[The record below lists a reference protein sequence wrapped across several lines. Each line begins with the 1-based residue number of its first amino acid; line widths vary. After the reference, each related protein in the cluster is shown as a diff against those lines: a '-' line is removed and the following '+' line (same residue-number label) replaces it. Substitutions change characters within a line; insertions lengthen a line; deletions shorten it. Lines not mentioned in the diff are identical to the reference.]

1 MRFLRYT
8 ESAVG
13 LKHSEAVAWLMSR
26 VVSFSLDEALAEEL
40 DRMVEALE
48 YGNRSGLA
56 RDAIRAFLAERRT
69 EMHTGEDPGQ
79 IVEGVIVLYFQHDAE
94 KRLLAHRHDT
104 DILVHSAT
112 HTCLADSH
120 TCVDTLL
127 VTGSHRAISEKV
139 TTYQA
144 IEGVDEA
151 RFLIAPQRE
160 DGCC

>member
-1 MRFLRYT
+1 
-8 ESAVG
+8 
-13 LKHSEAVAWLMSR
+13 MSR
-26 VVSFSLDEALAEEL
+26 VVSFSLDEGLAKEL
-40 DRMVEALE
+40 DRMVADLA

-56 RDAIRAFLAERRT
+56 RDAIRAFLAERRA
-69 EMHTGEDPGQ
+69 EMHTEADPDNQ
-79 IVEGVIVLYFQHDAE
+79 VEGVIILYFQHEAE

-104 DILVHSAT
+104 DIHVHSAT

-127 VTGSHRAISEKV
+127 VTGSHGAIVEKV
-139 TTYQA
+139 TAYQA

-151 RFLIAPQRE
+151 RFIIAPHRE